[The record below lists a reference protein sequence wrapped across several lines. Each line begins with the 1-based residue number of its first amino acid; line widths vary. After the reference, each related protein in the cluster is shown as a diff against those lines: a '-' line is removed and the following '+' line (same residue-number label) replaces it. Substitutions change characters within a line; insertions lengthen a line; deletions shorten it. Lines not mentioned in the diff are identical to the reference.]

1 MSRKIRTPKGRSD
14 IPLTPAI
21 KFFLMTG
28 GWAPARLPGWF
39 AAAQAGMF
47 GHPTPAAVW
56 EEWAD
61 VLTGEAASAGF
72 APSGIG
78 SKRPRGDAV
87 AQWAKQFLARHAY

>member
-1 MSRKIRTPKGRSD
+1 MGPSPVTWLVRGC
-14 IPLTPAI
+14 A
-21 KFFLMTG
+21 G
-28 GWAPARLPGWF
+28 GDVWA
-39 AAAQAGMF
+39 
-47 GHPTPAAVW
+47 PTPAAVW